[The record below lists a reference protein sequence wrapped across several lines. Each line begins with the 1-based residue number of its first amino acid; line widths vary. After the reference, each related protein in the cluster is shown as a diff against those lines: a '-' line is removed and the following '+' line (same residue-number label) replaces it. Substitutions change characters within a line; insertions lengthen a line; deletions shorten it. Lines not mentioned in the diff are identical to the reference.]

1 MFANKLSMFYFNFK
15 APQNHKILNLSNQN
29 HQDRPFNAY
38 SNILVNL
45 PLSSDVGVQNLGYS
59 FSRKG
64 GMGRG
69 SVKKVGRGESLLSGQ
84 MSVVISLKLE

>member
-59 FSRKG
+59 FSGKRWDGERIGEESGEG
-64 GMGRG
+64 G
-69 SVKKVGRGESLLSGQ
+69 
-84 MSVVISLKLE
+84 ISAFRPNVSSHQFKA